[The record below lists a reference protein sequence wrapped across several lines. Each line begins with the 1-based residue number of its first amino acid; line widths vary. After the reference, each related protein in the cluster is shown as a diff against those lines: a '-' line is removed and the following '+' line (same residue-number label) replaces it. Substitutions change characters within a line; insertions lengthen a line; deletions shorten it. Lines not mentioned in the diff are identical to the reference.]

1 MIYYIIP
8 EYKDGHG
15 SCCRIKDDN
24 SEEVYYHT
32 LQVML
37 KRILSERGM
46 ELRTLR
52 RQCSKEIMQRNLI
65 PLYMG
70 DREVLMPIKVREPR
84 VKRDGGYGYINAIEI
99 KRIECSSIVMQ
110 DGTSIEFIES
120 RRAVARRYKISR
132 RLQMQM
138 GRRTMGMACTDIST
152 AGQTAATKEDVALIA
167 YEVARLRK
175 DLMEIMEEKR
185 D

>member
-1 MIYYIIP
+1 MIYYMIP

-15 SCCRIKDDN
+15 SCCRIRENN

-37 KRILSERGM
+37 KKMLRERGM
-46 ELRTLR
+46 ELKALR

-70 DREVLMPIKVREPR
+70 PREVLMPIKVREPR
-84 VKRDGGYGYINAIEI
+84 VKRDGGYGYVNAVAIR
-99 KRIECSSIVMQ
+99 RIEGTRVIMQ

-120 RRAVARRYKISR
+120 RRAVARRYKISK
-132 RLQMQM
+132 RLQLQM
-138 GRRTMGMACTDIST
+138 GKRSVDVACTDRAASCPI
-152 AGQTAATKEDVALIA
+152 AATKEDVALIA

-175 DLMEIMEEKR
+175 DLIELMEEKR